1 MALVYVVHLLGRGQL
16 GPEQAEAWREARVE
30 DHRRAPLQLH
40 PAVRR
45 GHRRLD
51 LVRVRLRVRVRVRV
65 RVGVGVGVRVRPLRS
80 SRPST
85 SRRIWAGNSARRCRG
100 ASWEAVRVRAQG

>member
-65 RVGVGVGVRVRPLRS
+65 RVGVGVGV
-80 SRPST
+80 
-85 SRRIWAGNSARRCRG
+85 G
-100 ASWEAVRVRAQG
+100 

>member
-51 LVRVRLRVRVRVRV
+51 LGPEQAQLRDVHVVDGHLGGGGAAGRDALVRVRVRVRV
-65 RVGVGVGVRVRPLRS
+65 RARVRVR
-80 SRPST
+80 
-85 SRRIWAGNSARRCRG
+85 G
-100 ASWEAVRVRAQG
+100 